1 MRNIL
6 GMTDAA
12 LAKLARRFKA
22 QDAVAKKE
30 KEAADTLKKKIV
42 DEFARRGTKALEH
55 SGVKMTIVTP
65 QSVEY
70 DAQGLLRRLTP
81 EQRRLVT
88 VRNLDVEALS
98 RAVQEGHIRMTLVD
112 KYSDVKTKASYPVI
126 TL

>member
-1 MRNIL
+1 
-6 GMTDAA
+6 MTDAA

-98 RAVQEGHIRMTLVD
+98 RAVQEGKIRMTLVD